1 MLKERTTYEI
11 MSPEAVGIDGSRL
24 VLGKHSGRHAL
35 RRRLAEMGY
44 AHMVLYRF
52 LFALIAL
59 VPLLATHK
67 PSLDAREWRTTRGDA
82 TSLREL
88 ALAVATYFAD
98 SIRGCADPFS
108 VRLLFSVLNGETPS
122 LLDLADRPPAYD
134 DVGRATKWGAIIPEL
149 ENFASLMGESESLRS
164 HIATRDARRARY
176 HQLRRRS
183 DVEEILS
190 PPWTGESA
198 DRRTKPRVSIDRRGA
213 PPLHAPTLT
222 RSRYESVFL
231 NLGNGRPLQI
241 GEEVLTP
248 VQVKGWYHAIFATAN
263 GEERMLSIDQ
273 LLKYEDAWV

>member
-1 MLKERTTYEI
+1 GWVTKDYHFPR
-11 MSPEAVGIDGSRL
+11 SPFTSDI
-24 VLGKHSGRHAL
+24 
-35 RRRLAEMGY
+35 
-44 AHMVLYRF
+44 
-52 LFALIAL
+52 
-59 VPLLATHK
+59 
-67 PSLDAREWRTTRGDA
+67 DAREWRTTRGDA